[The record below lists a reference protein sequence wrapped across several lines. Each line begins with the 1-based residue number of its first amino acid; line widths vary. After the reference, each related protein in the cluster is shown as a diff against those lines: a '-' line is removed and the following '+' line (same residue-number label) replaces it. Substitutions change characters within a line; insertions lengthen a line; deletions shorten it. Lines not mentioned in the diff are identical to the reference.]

1 MKDMNDLKVKIN
13 ALFPSMS
20 NKKKR
25 IAKYILNNYD
35 KAKTETIS
43 QISEKCGVSPGSI
56 SLFAQDLGLNG
67 FKELSV
73 LMSNDNDYNNFLNVV
88 TDQSNSSDIINKIVE
103 SNIENIK
110 STSKN
115 INIQAVEK
123 ASQWI
128 INSEQVIIFGL
139 GGSAGIAAEAYNM
152 FLKTQVN
159 IKFNQDYHIQLVLA
173 GKMSSKDCAIIIS
186 HSGNNEDIQRIVK
199 ILKTNKVKIIAIT
212 SFANTNLTKKAD
224 IYFLSI
230 TDEFKYDA
238 IPIYSRR
245 ITQMLILDIL
255 FTIVVHQDSKK
266 TVPSLKK
273 LRQALQLTN
282 KNNF

>member
-1 MKDMNDLKVKIN
+1 MKDMNDLKGKIS
-13 ALFPSMS
+13 ALLPSMS
-20 NKKKR
+20 TKKKR
-25 IAKYILNNYD
+25 IAEYILNNYSN
-35 KAKTETIS
+35 AKTETIS
-43 QISEKCGVSPGSI
+43 QISEKCDVSTGTI
-56 SLFAQDLGLNG
+56 SLFAQDLGLSG

-88 TDQSNSSDIINKIVE
+88 TDKSNSSSIVDKVVK

-110 STSKN
+110 NTSNN
-115 INIQAVEK
+115 INIEDVEK

-128 INSEQVIIFGL
+128 INCRQTIIFGL

-159 IKFNQDYHIQLVLA
+159 VKFNQDYHIQLVLA

-186 HSGNNEDIQRIVK
+186 HGGNSEDIQRIVK
-199 ILKTNKVKIIAIT
+199 ILKTNNVKIIAIT
-212 SFANTNLTKKAD
+212 SFDNTKLTNKAD

-245 ITQMLILDIL
+245 ITQLLILDIL
-255 FTIVVHQDSKK
+255 FTFVVHQDSKK
-266 TVPSLKK
+266 TIPSLKK